1 MAVPARRGTFTVTQ
15 SDGTVITLRL
25 MGDEYFHYFQ
35 NVATGEKMLQGSD
48 GDFYVV
54 AESELSNRSKKA
66 QTRRAAA
73 NAARAKRLPKHVVST
88 DGRKKVGT
96 INSVTGQKKGLVIL
110 VNFSD
115 KSMAS
120 GHNQSAF
127 DNMFN
132 QVGYNQNGHIGS
144 VHDYFNDQSY
154 GKLNLTFDVVGPVT
168 VSKSMSYYGGNDSN
182 DNDMYPATM
191 VIEACRLVNSQV
203 NFADYDWDG
212 DGEVEQV
219 YVIYAGYAESQG
231 ASDDTIWPH
240 QWKLSDAENYN
251 DGTGALT
258 LDGVK
263 IDTYACSSE
272 LSGTSGTTLSGIGTA
287 CHEFSH
293 CLGFPDFYD
302 TSSEGSGV
310 GMSYFDVLDGGSYN
324 GPNGDGEVP
333 CGYTAYERYEAGWLD
348 PEFLDDYS
356 EVENMPALT
365 DEARAYI
372 LFNGDDTDDYVLI
385 ENRQSKSWFRYF
397 NDETAGHGLFVT
409 HVQYDK
415 EAWESNEVNTNASNQ
430 RMTWIPADGSR
441 NESTH
446 TADFYPGTG
455 SEDSFYCFNHSLT
468 HISENSE
475 KISFVID
482 ERYTVTFDPGTG
494 TCGTTS
500 LTQSEYLEA
509 INLPKCTPPD
519 GWSFKGW
526 STEVVNSTTS
536 DPSLV
541 YSPYPPT
548 GNVTLY
554 AVYSNSTSGTGSS
567 NTFEYVTAINSGSDY
582 VFVTKNT
589 AGDAYMLDSSKLS
602 QTSKT
607 SVTATSVTVSANG
620 EKLVIENPSSSA
632 IWTLS
637 GSNSNS
643 NLKAKNGSYYL
654 KINGSGAALSET
666 ESSVYWNGNT
676 GLYGKSGSG
685 STSYYTQ
692 YSTSNN
698 ATNFT
703 FSSNSG
709 NSNNRVYLYKRA
721 GSSSSTTYA
730 TYPNG
735 EGLAKPVIT
744 FPSSTRSMFV
754 GDVDDTFTATVSNST
769 GAISY
774 DSSNPLVATVGPETG
789 RVVAKETG
797 TTKITAT
804 VAAVSGVSISSKASY
819 TLTVSMPELVSI
831 TVTTPPTKTTYM
843 EGEKFSTEGIVVTA
857 SYANGYKEDITT
869 SCQYSISS
877 TTSLTTDITCITIS
891 FTEKYG
897 DHDITVTTTQPI
909 AVTPLPKYKVT
920 FNAGSGTC
928 STTSLSESEY
938 QGGVVLPSATSVSD
952 EWAFAGWSIASVNAT
967 STRPTLYAPG
977 STYKPASDITLYA
990 VYSLS
995 ETSGGSGNYELVT
1008 EKLSDWSGDY
1018 LIAAADNIFA
1028 DGRVGGKDAN
1038 NAIGAQKTAVDP
1050 GSNLSGTTVAAEWG
1064 DTYHVTLEA
1073 ITGGYAL
1080 KTQDGVYNY
1089 RTTNSNGLDT
1099 SDNADG
1105 INAISVTFNSEK
1117 DIDLTSVVS
1126 SKSKPVFHYNN
1137 NNNSTAG
1144 GWFRFYQ
1151 SGGQSNIYLYKK
1163 QGSLV
1168 SVTYNSNP
1176 TGTALVVPTV
1186 KFSLIT
1192 TRMYVGEKTTNK
1204 ATVTNS
1210 TGTVHYS
1217 SSDTKVATVNE
1228 TTGEVTAIGVGT
1240 VTITAF
1246 VDAVAGVSKSAS
1258 TTYTITVTMPVLTGL
1273 AIATEATK
1281 IAFQEGEAFT
1291 SAGLSL
1297 TATYRNGYTQIL
1309 TKGFVTSPE
1318 EGEALAVGTNS
1329 VTVSYTEGS
1338 VTKTVSYA
1346 ITVAELPKYAVHF
1359 MSNGRLV
1366 ETITETIANNGVV
1379 APQMN
1384 DVTLTVDGE
1393 KLTYEFVGWTK
1404 TNAAKEGTSKP
1415 TVLTL
1420 TDGKYKPTAETTL
1433 YALYKCTTGNFAKG
1447 FKLSLT
1453 FDKTTYYVGDANN
1466 DNKRFEVALND
1477 DGATTLYYDNGKLWY
1492 MNNST
1497 ATYVCNNSS
1506 ESDVTFTTKKS
1517 EASVWDMSTENDGT
1531 VRFMVPDTNPSRYL
1545 ALNLAVSGGAKMFR
1559 TYTDSQKISYAGSV
1573 YPYPSYFY
1581 ATYTGET
1588 SSVGSTTT
1596 YTCYPE
1602 INIVTIAN
1610 MIDCLK
1616 KKVKGYTEDD
1626 ITNATDKV
1634 LKK

>member
-1 MAVPARRGTFTVTQ
+1 MFAFLLSVAAMAVPARRGTFTVTQ

-25 MGDEYFHYFQ
+25 MGDEYFHYYQ

-48 GDFYVV
+48 GDYYVV
-54 AESELSNRSKKA
+54 AESELSNRSEKA
-66 QTRRAAA
+66 QTRRTAA

-144 VHDYFNDQSY
+144 VHDYFYDQSY

-212 DGEVEQV
+212 DEKVEQV

-240 QWKLSDAENYN
+240 EWQLSDAASYN

-272 LSGTSGTTLSGIGTA
+272 LCGTSGTTLSGIGTA

-333 CGYTAYERYEAGWLD
+333 CGYTAYERYEAGWLE

-430 RMTWIPADGSR
+430 RMTWIPADGSQ
-441 NESTH
+441 NKSTH

-455 SEDSFYCFNHSLT
+455 NEDSFYCFNHSLT
-468 HISENSE
+468 HISESSE

-536 DPSLV
+536 YPSLV

-589 AGDAYMLDSSKLS
+589 AGDAYMLDSSNL
-602 QTSKT
+602 SKT
-607 SVTATSVTVSANG
+607 SSNKSATATSVTVSANG
-620 EKLVIENPSSSA
+620 EKFVIENPSSSA

-637 GSNSNS
+637 VSNS

-685 STSYYTQ
+685 TTSYYTQ
-692 YSTSNN
+692 YSNTNN
-698 ATNFT
+698 TVNFT
-703 FSSNSG
+703 FSNTTGSST
-709 NSNNRVYLYKRA
+709 NRVYLYKRA

-789 RVVAKETG
+789 RVVAKEAG

-952 EWAFAGWSIASVNAT
+952 EWAFAGWSTASVNAT
-967 STRPTLYAPG
+967 NTRPELHAAG
-977 STYKPASDITLYA
+977 ATYKPATDITLYA

-1008 EKLSDWSGDY
+1008 EELSDWSGDY

-1028 DGRVGGKDAN
+1028 DGRLGGKDEGK
-1038 NAIGAQKTAVDP
+1038 IGGQNTAVNP
-1050 GSNLSGTTVAAEWG
+1050 GSNLSGNTVAAEWG
-1064 DTYHVTLEA
+1064 DTYHVTLEP
-1073 ITGGYAL
+1073 ISGGYAL

-1089 RTTNSNGLDT
+1089 RLTENGGIDT
-1099 SDNADG
+1099 SATTEGLKPIVVKFTSNNDIILRVAISEKETSCPSFQYNKNNDNA
-1105 INAISVTFNSEK
+1105 T
-1117 DIDLTSVVS
+1117 
-1126 SKSKPVFHYNN
+1126 
-1137 NNNSTAG
+1137 G
-1144 GWFRFYQ
+1144 GWFRFYKADTQ
-1151 SGGQSNIYLYKK
+1151 EKIYLYKK
-1163 QGSLV
+1163 QGTLV
-1168 SVTYNSNP
+1168 AVTYNSNP
-1176 TGTALVVPTV
+1176 SSVPLAV
-1186 KFSLIT
+1186 PEVNFFAKST
-1192 TRMYVGEKTTNK
+1192 TMKVGDEYIQK
-1204 ATVTNS
+1204 ATVKNS

-1217 SSDTKVATVNE
+1217 SSDTKIATVDE
-1228 TTGEVTAIGVGT
+1228 TTGKVTATGVGT

-1258 TTYTITVTMPVLTGL
+1258 ATYIITISMPVLTSL
-1273 AIATEATK
+1273 AIATPATK
-1281 IAFQEGEAFT
+1281 TAFQEGEAFI

-1297 TATYRNGYTQIL
+1297 TATYRNGYSQTL
-1309 TKGFVTSPE
+1309 TLGFTTSPA
-1318 EGEALAVGTNS
+1318 EGEALAAGTNS

-1379 APQMN
+1379 APPMN

-1404 TNAAKEGTSKP
+1404 TNAARETTSKP
-1415 TVLTL
+1415 TVLTF
-1420 TDGKYKPTAETTL
+1420 TDGKYLPTEETTL
-1433 YALYKCTTGNFAKG
+1433 YALYMCTTGNFAQG
-1447 FKLSLT
+1447 FTLNLT
-1453 FDKTTYYVGDANN
+1453 NDGTTYYVGNVGKDKLTSTSIAAS
-1466 DNKRFEVALND
+1466 AL
-1477 DGATTLYYDNGKLWY
+1477 TLYYDSNCLWY
-1492 MNNST
+1492 VDSNTRKAKYLYGSSTKADINGSDSKQAQWEMAETKGIVTLTCKVNNISK
-1497 ATYVCNNSS
+1497 V
-1506 ESDVTFTTKKS
+1506 
-1517 EASVWDMSTENDGT
+1517 
-1531 VRFMVPDTNPSRYL
+1531 L
-1545 ALNLAVSGGAKMFR
+1545 ALNPNSTDIVRLYGTSYPYQWNL
-1559 TYTDSQKISYAGSV
+1559 TYTDE
-1573 YPYPSYFY
+1573 
-1581 ATYTGET
+1581 TY
-1588 SSVGSTTT
+1588 SLGSTTV

-1602 INIVTIAN
+1602 VNIVTIAN
-1610 MIDCLK
+1610 MIDRLK
-1616 KKVKGYTEDD
+1616 KDKKTQFKEQDVID
-1626 ITNATDKV
+1626 IANKV
-1634 LKK
+1634 LKIAN